1 MPQRSKLCQ
10 EAHSKKARLI
20 HKQRVAFVKNELAE
34 TLNLR
39 QQLINEENL
48 RVLVNER
55 SKKVSKEAEKST
67 VSKEKLEEYTRKLQ
81 GTVEELGRR
90 NYDLGR
96 EGRVLR
102 GLVGDYESQNRF
114 LEGFVLMVFILGQ
127 LVVGLYL
134 LGLFD
139 GNNVYVTIFQIF
151 SKIFGFYVGDMV
163 SKFCRSISVT
173 IHDQL

>member
-20 HKQRVAFVKNELAE
+20 RKQRVAFVQNELAE
-34 TLNLR
+34 TSNLR

-48 RVLVNER
+48 RFLVNER
-55 SKKVSKEAEKST
+55 SIKLSQEAEKST
-67 VSKEKLEEYTRKLQ
+67 VSKEKLEEHVRKLQ
-81 GTVEELGRR
+81 GTVEELGRK
-90 NYDLGR
+90 NYYLGR

-102 GLVGDYESQNRF
+102 GLVGDYEGRNRF
-114 LEGFVLMVFILGQ
+114 LEGFALMVFILGQ

-139 GNNVYVTIFQIF
+139 GNNACVTIF
-151 SKIFGFYVGDMV
+151 
-163 SKFCRSISVT
+163 
-173 IHDQL
+173 